1 MISIKISINNNA
13 LGLQN
18 LMQILDDLRGCVSLN
33 AQVMKGRK
41 KLPLR
46 NTFLGVLTFRRCSGA
61 LFLHL
66 DTVTHQ
72 LNEQFIRNVVLKQS
86 GFTH

>member
-33 AQVMKGRK
+33 
-41 KLPLR
+41 L
-46 NTFLGVLTFRRCSGA
+46 
-61 LFLHL
+61 
-66 DTVTHQ
+66 
-72 LNEQFIRNVVLKQS
+72 
-86 GFTH
+86 